1 MKFSTL
7 ILLGALF
14 CLCACRKDKV
24 VTTPKPVKVQVSVV
38 ADTTLHSAIALP
50 GTIEAADQAAV
61 SFNAAGTIRSI
72 NVDVG
77 QRVTKGQLIAV
88 LDDASMLSAYAAAQ
102 ATYAEA
108 VDVYKRMEQLHA
120 KNALADIKWVEVQ
133 SKLRQAE
140 AMQALAKTQL
150 GDTRLYAPFSGIV
163 SAKLADVGQT
173 VLPSVPIVE
182 IMTGGPLRAVASVG
196 ENYISKVKNGTTAV
210 VTSATVPDR
219 SWTGRVVERGVIAD
233 PLTRGYKVK
242 VALPHSEGLMAGM
255 VCNISLTDAT
265 PAQTAAVIP
274 CDAVLLGDDNH
285 NFVWLCRGG
294 RAERRNVTLGT
305 MTDTGVTIS
314 DGLQPGDSVITQGY
328 QKVSTGT
335 RVEIND
341 K

>member
-1 MKFSTL
+1 M
-7 ILLGALF
+7 
-14 CLCACRKDKV
+14 
-24 VTTPKPVKVQVSVV
+24 
-38 ADTTLHSAIALP
+38 
-50 GTIEAADQAAV
+50 
-61 SFNAAGTIRSI
+61 
-72 NVDVG
+72 
-77 QRVTKGQLIAV
+77 IAV